1 MHYSINICK
10 VCTSWLRN
18 SREAALSQD
27 SAAAGGTTLPG
38 GDSVER
44 HPSLAEN
51 GTQGKS
57 RDDGKDGGSPQ
68 SSVLNLGNSPASVPE
83 RSKRS
88 RTATK

>member
-1 MHYSINICK
+1 M
-10 VCTSWLRN
+10 
-18 SREAALSQD
+18 
-27 SAAAGGTTLPG
+27 
-38 GDSVER
+38 ER

-57 RDDGKDGGSPQ
+57 RDDGKGGGSPQ

-83 RSKRS
+83 GSKRS